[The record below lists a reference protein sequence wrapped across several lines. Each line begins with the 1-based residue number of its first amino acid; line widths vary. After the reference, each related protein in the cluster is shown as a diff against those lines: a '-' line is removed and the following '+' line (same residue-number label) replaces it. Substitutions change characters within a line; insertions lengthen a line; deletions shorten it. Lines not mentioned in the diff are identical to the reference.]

1 MSINQKDLEQGLSA
15 YKKSRK
21 KNLLR
26 MVLLSA
32 AGIAVFLLVFFAWY
46 TVLGIALVP
55 SESME
60 PTLNVGDRFAYTY
73 ATASDLTYDD
83 IVVFF
88 PFAEMDKP
96 VSNGVD
102 ALIRIRMQKD
112 TVFVKR
118 IIGLPG
124 DVLAMKDGYVY
135 RNGEKLDPDYIAE
148 DMITNGQTYV
158 VPEGTIFCMGD
169 NRNNSNDSRYMGA
182 YPMNNFFGKLVAHF

>member
-1 MSINQKDLEQGLSA
+1 
-15 YKKSRK
+15 
-21 KNLLR
+21 
-26 MVLLSA
+26 
-32 AGIAVFLLVFFAWY
+32 
-46 TVLGIALVP
+46 
-55 SESME
+55 
-60 PTLNVGDRFAYTY
+60 
-73 ATASDLTYDD
+73 
-83 IVVFF
+83 
-88 PFAEMDKP
+88 MDMP
-96 VSNGVD
+96 VYYGVD

>member
-1 MSINQKDLEQGLSA
+1 MTKTMPITNQNTEFTPIISEKT
-15 YKKSRK
+15 YSRVST
-21 KNLLR
+21 LLK
-26 MVLLSA
+26 
-32 AGIAVFLLVFFAWY
+32 IAVFLLVFFAWY
-46 TVLGIALVP
+46 AVLGIALVP

-148 DMITNGQTYV
+148 DMITTGQTYV

>member
-1 MSINQKDLEQGLSA
+1 MTKTMPITNQNTEFTPIISEKT
-15 YKKSRK
+15 YSRVST
-21 KNLLR
+21 LLK
-26 MVLLSA
+26 
-32 AGIAVFLLVFFAWY
+32 IAVFLLVFFAWY
-46 TVLGIALVP
+46 AVLGIALVP

-169 NRNNSNDSRYMGA
+169 NRNNSNDSRSMGA

>member
-1 MSINQKDLEQGLSA
+1 MTETMTATNQNVEFTPIISEEA
-15 YKKSRK
+15 YSRVST
-21 KNLLR
+21 LLK
-26 MVLLSA
+26 
-32 AGIAVFLLVFFAWY
+32 IAVFLLVFFAWY
-46 TVLGIALVP
+46 SVLGVALVP

-73 ATASDLTYDD
+73 ATAGDLPYDD

-96 VSNGVD
+96 ASSGVD
-102 ALIRIRMQKD
+102 ALVRIHMQKD

-118 IIGLPG
+118 VIGLPG
-124 DVLAMKDGYVY
+124 DVLEMKDGYVY
-135 RNGEKLDPDYIAE
+135 RNGEKLNPDYIAE

>member
-1 MSINQKDLEQGLSA
+1 MTKTMPITNQNTEFTPIISEKT
-15 YKKSRK
+15 YSRVST
-21 KNLLR
+21 LLK
-26 MVLLSA
+26 
-32 AGIAVFLLVFFAWY
+32 IAVFLLVFFAWY
-46 TVLGIALVP
+46 AVLGIALVP

-182 YPMNNFFGKLVAHF
+182 YPMKNFFGKLVAHF

>member
-1 MSINQKDLEQGLSA
+1 MTKTMPITNQNTEFTPIISEKT
-15 YKKSRK
+15 YSRVST
-21 KNLLR
+21 LLK
-26 MVLLSA
+26 
-32 AGIAVFLLVFFAWY
+32 IAVFLFVFFAWY
-46 TVLGIALVP
+46 AVLGIALVP

>member
-1 MSINQKDLEQGLSA
+1 MTKTMPITNQNTEFTPIISEKT
-15 YKKSRK
+15 YSRVST
-21 KNLLR
+21 LLK
-26 MVLLSA
+26 
-32 AGIAVFLLVFFAWY
+32 IAVFLLVFFAWY
-46 TVLGIALVP
+46 AVLGIALVP

-148 DMITNGQTYV
+148 DMITNRQTYV

>member
-1 MSINQKDLEQGLSA
+1 MTKTMPITNQNTEFTPIISEKT
-15 YKKSRK
+15 YSRVST
-21 KNLLR
+21 LLK
-26 MVLLSA
+26 
-32 AGIAVFLLVFFAWY
+32 IAVFLLVFFAWY
-46 TVLGIALVP
+46 AVLGIALVP

>member
-1 MSINQKDLEQGLSA
+1 MTKTMPITNQNTEFTPIISEKT
-15 YKKSRK
+15 YSRVST
-21 KNLLR
+21 LLK
-26 MVLLSA
+26 
-32 AGIAVFLLVFFAWY
+32 IAVFLLVFFAWY
-46 TVLGIALVP
+46 AVLGIALVP

-60 PTLNVGDRFAYTY
+60 PTLNVGDRFAYIY

>member
-1 MSINQKDLEQGLSA
+1 MTKTMPITNQNTEFTPIISEKT
-15 YKKSRK
+15 YSRVST
-21 KNLLR
+21 LLK
-26 MVLLSA
+26 
-32 AGIAVFLLVFFAWY
+32 IAVFLLVFFAWY
-46 TVLGIALVP
+46 AVLGIALVP

-182 YPMNNFFGKLVAHF
+182 YPMNNYFGKLVAHF

>member
-1 MSINQKDLEQGLSA
+1 MTKTMPITNQNTEFTPIISEKT
-15 YKKSRK
+15 YSRVST
-21 KNLLR
+21 LLK
-26 MVLLSA
+26 
-32 AGIAVFLLVFFAWY
+32 IAVFLLVFFAWY
-46 TVLGIALVP
+46 AVLGIALVP

-169 NRNNSNDSRYMGA
+169 NRNNSNDSRYMEA

>member
-1 MSINQKDLEQGLSA
+1 MTKTMPITNQNTEFTPIISEKT
-15 YKKSRK
+15 YSRVST
-21 KNLLR
+21 LLK
-26 MVLLSA
+26 
-32 AGIAVFLLVFFAWY
+32 IAVFLLVFFAWY

-169 NRNNSNDSRYMGA
+169 NRNNSNDSRSMGA

>member
-1 MSINQKDLEQGLSA
+1 MTKTMPITNQNTEFTPIISEKT
-15 YKKSRK
+15 YSRVST
-21 KNLLR
+21 LLK
-26 MVLLSA
+26 
-32 AGIAVFLLVFFAWY
+32 IAVFLLVFFAWY

>member
-1 MSINQKDLEQGLSA
+1 MPITNQNTEFTPIISEKT
-15 YKKSRK
+15 YSRVST
-21 KNLLR
+21 LLK
-26 MVLLSA
+26 
-32 AGIAVFLLVFFAWY
+32 IAVFLLVFFAWY
-46 TVLGIALVP
+46 AVLGIALVP

-182 YPMNNFFGKLVAHF
+182 YPMNNFFGKLVAHLRP

>member
-1 MSINQKDLEQGLSA
+1 MTKTMPITNQNTEFTPIISEKT
-15 YKKSRK
+15 YSRVST
-21 KNLLR
+21 LLK
-26 MVLLSA
+26 
-32 AGIAVFLLVFFAWY
+32 IAVFLLVFFAWY
-46 TVLGIALVP
+46 AVLGIALVP

-112 TVFVKR
+112 IVFVKR

>member
-1 MSINQKDLEQGLSA
+1 MTKTMPITNQNTEFTPIISEKT
-15 YKKSRK
+15 YSRVST
-21 KNLLR
+21 LLK
-26 MVLLSA
+26 
-32 AGIAVFLLVFFAWY
+32 IAVFLLVFFAWY
-46 TVLGIALVP
+46 AVLGIALVP

-60 PTLNVGDRFAYTY
+60 PNLNVGDRFAYTY

-118 IIGLPG
+118 IVGLPG

-135 RNGEKLDPDYIAE
+135 RHGEKLDPDYIAE

>member
-1 MSINQKDLEQGLSA
+1 MTKTMPITNQNTEFTPIISEKT
-15 YKKSRK
+15 YSRVST
-21 KNLLR
+21 LLK
-26 MVLLSA
+26 
-32 AGIAVFLLVFFAWY
+32 IAVFLLVFFAWY

-102 ALIRIRMQKD
+102 AMIRIRMQKD

>member
-1 MSINQKDLEQGLSA
+1 MTKTMPITNQNTEFTPIISEKT
-15 YKKSRK
+15 YSRVST
-21 KNLLR
+21 LLK
-26 MVLLSA
+26 
-32 AGIAVFLLVFFAWY
+32 IAVFLLVFFAWY
-46 TVLGIALVP
+46 AVLGIALVP

-169 NRNNSNDSRYMGA
+169 NLNNSNDSRYMGA

>member
-1 MSINQKDLEQGLSA
+1 MTKTMPITNQNTEFTPIISEKT
-15 YKKSRK
+15 YSRVST
-21 KNLLR
+21 LLK
-26 MVLLSA
+26 
-32 AGIAVFLLVFFAWY
+32 IAVFLLVFFAWY
-46 TVLGIALVP
+46 AVLGIALVP

-83 IVVFF
+83 SVVFF

>member
-1 MSINQKDLEQGLSA
+1 MTKTMPITNQNTEFTPIISDKT
-15 YKKSRK
+15 YSRVST
-21 KNLLR
+21 LLK
-26 MVLLSA
+26 
-32 AGIAVFLLVFFAWY
+32 IAVFLLVFFAWY
-46 TVLGIALVP
+46 AVLGIALVP

>member
-1 MSINQKDLEQGLSA
+1 MPITNQNTEFTPIISEKT
-15 YKKSRK
+15 YSRVST
-21 KNLLR
+21 LLK
-26 MVLLSA
+26 
-32 AGIAVFLLVFFAWY
+32 IAVFLLVFFAWY

-88 PFAEMDKP
+88 TFAEMDKP

>member
-1 MSINQKDLEQGLSA
+1 MTKTMPITNQNTEFTPIISEKT
-15 YKKSRK
+15 YSRVST
-21 KNLLR
+21 LLK
-26 MVLLSA
+26 
-32 AGIAVFLLVFFAWY
+32 IAVFLLVFFAWY
-46 TVLGIALVP
+46 AVLGIALVP

-96 VSNGVD
+96 VSNGAD
-102 ALIRIRMQKD
+102 ALTRIRMQKD

>member
-1 MSINQKDLEQGLSA
+1 MTKTMPITNQNTEFTPIISEKT
-15 YKKSRK
+15 YSRVST
-21 KNLLR
+21 LLK
-26 MVLLSA
+26 
-32 AGIAVFLLVFFAWY
+32 IAVFLLVFFAWY
-46 TVLGIALVP
+46 AVLGIALVP

-169 NRNNSNDSRYMGA
+169 NRNNSNDARYMGA

>member
-1 MSINQKDLEQGLSA
+1 MTKTMPITNQNTEFTPIISEKT
-15 YKKSRK
+15 YSRVST
-21 KNLLR
+21 LLK
-26 MVLLSA
+26 
-32 AGIAVFLLVFFAWY
+32 IAVFLLVFFAWY

-148 DMITNGQTYV
+148 DMITNRQTYV

>member
-1 MSINQKDLEQGLSA
+1 MTKTMPITNQNTEFTPIISEKT
-15 YKKSRK
+15 YSRVST
-21 KNLLR
+21 LLK
-26 MVLLSA
+26 
-32 AGIAVFLLVFFAWY
+32 IAVFLLVFFAWY

-158 VPEGTIFCMGD
+158 VPAGTIFCMGD

>member
-1 MSINQKDLEQGLSA
+1 MTKTMPITNQNTEFTPIISEKT
-15 YKKSRK
+15 YSRVST
-21 KNLLR
+21 LLK
-26 MVLLSA
+26 
-32 AGIAVFLLVFFAWY
+32 IAVFLFVFFAWY
-46 TVLGIALVP
+46 AVLGIALVP

-60 PTLNVGDRFAYTY
+60 PTLKVGDRFAYTY

>member
-1 MSINQKDLEQGLSA
+1 MTKTMPITNQNTEFTPIISEKT
-15 YKKSRK
+15 YSRVST
-21 KNLLR
+21 LLK
-26 MVLLSA
+26 
-32 AGIAVFLLVFFAWY
+32 IAVFLLVFFAWY
-46 TVLGIALVP
+46 AVLGIALVP

-73 ATASDLTYDD
+73 ATASELTYDD

>member
-1 MSINQKDLEQGLSA
+1 MTKTMPITNQNTEFTPIISEKT
-15 YKKSRK
+15 YSRGST
-21 KNLLR
+21 LLK
-26 MVLLSA
+26 
-32 AGIAVFLLVFFAWY
+32 IAVFLLVFFAWY
-46 TVLGIALVP
+46 AVLGIALVP

>member
-1 MSINQKDLEQGLSA
+1 MTKTMPITNQNTEFTPIISEKT
-15 YKKSRK
+15 YSRVST
-21 KNLLR
+21 LLK
-26 MVLLSA
+26 
-32 AGIAVFLLVFFAWY
+32 IAVFLLVFFAWY
-46 TVLGIALVP
+46 AVLGIALVP

-169 NRNNSNDSRYMGA
+169 NRNNSNDSRYMGV

>member
-1 MSINQKDLEQGLSA
+1 MTKTMPITNQNTEFTPIISEKT
-15 YKKSRK
+15 YSRVST
-21 KNLLR
+21 LLK
-26 MVLLSA
+26 
-32 AGIAVFLLVFFAWY
+32 IAVFLLVFFAWY
-46 TVLGIALVP
+46 AVLGIALVP

-182 YPMNNFFGKLVAHF
+182 YPMNSFFGKLVAHF